1 MNKRDCEKLKHSLS
15 VIVAN
20 ALMRKRASR
29 VKEKVELSH
38 TLADRLKSAYGISG
52 RFRQTDLFERLQ
64 VIQAIRVNE
73 ADCKAVGHVKARV
86 YVKKTLKLTLPAGQQ
101 VRLLQPAFLAVEFT
115 TRLLN

>member
-52 RFRQTDLFERLQ
+52 RFRQTDLFDSSRLSKRSGSMRPT
-64 VIQAIRVNE
+64 A
-73 ADCKAVGHVKARV
+73 
-86 YVKKTLKLTLPAGQQ
+86 KLSGI
-101 VRLLQPAFLAVEFT
+101 
-115 TRLLN
+115 